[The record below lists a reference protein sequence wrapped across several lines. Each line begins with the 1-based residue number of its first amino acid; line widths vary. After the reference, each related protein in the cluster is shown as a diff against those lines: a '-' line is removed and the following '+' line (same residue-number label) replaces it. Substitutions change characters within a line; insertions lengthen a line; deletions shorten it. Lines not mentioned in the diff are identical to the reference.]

1 MCYRIATC
9 VLAVGASLGFA
20 QAPARPA
27 FDVASIKP
35 SDPAAKIA
43 INRSG
48 YHLATTGTSLLFLVT
63 WAYDVHPERVV
74 GQPKWLDSVRYDV
87 VANATQGEP
96 VRRQANEPSA
106 LQKMMQ
112 ALLAER
118 FKLAIHRETREL
130 PMYALVAA
138 KDGPKFELAP
148 APESMNQN
156 PFSMPDM
163 GTLIG
168 TQVSAEALAKALANQ
183 LGRSVVDETGLKG
196 VFDFKLLWAPEMP
209 PMMAGSAAAAMMAGR
224 PSLFTAVQEQL
235 GLKLEARKGKVEV
248 LVIDHIENVPTE
260 N

>member
-1 MCYRIATC
+1 MTC
-9 VLAVGASLGFA
+9 VLALGAGLASA
-20 QAPARPA
+20 QAPT

-48 YHLATTGTSLLFLVT
+48 YHLATTGTSLLFLIT

-74 GQPKWLDSVRYDV
+74 GQPKWLDSARYDIT
-87 VANATQGEP
+87 ANASEQGSAP
-96 VRRQANEPSA
+96 RRPNEPSA

-112 ALLAER
+112 SLLADR
-118 FKLAIHRETREL
+118 FKLVLHKETREA
-130 PMYALVAA
+130 PMYALVIA
-138 KDGPKFELAP
+138 KDGPKVHLAP

-156 PFSMPDM
+156 PFSMPGM

-168 TQVSAEALAKALANQ
+168 TQVTAEALAKVLANQ
-183 LGRSVVDETGLKG
+183 LGRSVEDETALKG
-196 VFDFKLLWAPEMP
+196 VFDFKLIWAPELP
-209 PMMAGSAAAAMMAGR
+209 PSEMHREAAAMMANR

-248 LVIDHIENVPTE
+248 LVIDHIENAPSE

>member
-1 MCYRIATC
+1 MTC
-9 VLAVGASLGFA
+9 VLVLGAGLASA
-20 QAPARPA
+20 QAPT

-48 YHLATTGTSLLFLVT
+48 YHLATTGTSLLFLIT

-74 GQPKWLDSVRYDV
+74 GQPKWLDAARYDIT
-87 VANATQGEP
+87 ANASDHGSAP
-96 VRRQANEPSA
+96 RQPNQPSA

-112 ALLAER
+112 SLLAER
-118 FKLAIHRETREL
+118 FKLALHRETREA
-130 PMYALVAA
+130 PMYALVTA
-138 KDGPKFELAP
+138 KDGPKVQLAP

-156 PFSMPDM
+156 PFSMPGM
-163 GTLIG
+163 GDLIG
-168 TQVSAEALAKALANQ
+168 TQVTAEALAKVLANQ

-196 VFDFKLLWAPEMP
+196 VFDFKLIWRPEMEP
-209 PMMAGSAAAAMMAGR
+209 GSEAAAMMANR

-248 LVIDHIENVPTE
+248 LVIDHIENVPSE